1 MQVAGNVAGSLRS
14 ADVFPVVASL
24 PPKINWLIFGNF
36 RRERSHDRKYVCAS
50 WATWLAFIRKGRK
63 KEEERNNVVA
73 RTVYVLG
80 CLNTPLNSSESG
92 NHLWSS
98 CYNPAAIDLEEKGD

>member
-1 MQVAGNVAGSLRS
+1 MAGSLRS

-24 PPKINWLIFGNF
+24 PPKNKLVNF
-36 RRERSHDRKYVCAS
+36 RTERNDDRKYVCAS
-50 WATWLAFIRKGRK
+50 QATWLAFIRKGRK
-63 KEEERNNVVA
+63 KEEERNNVLA

-80 CLNTPLNSSESG
+80 CVNTLLNSSESG

-98 CYNPAAIDLEEKGD
+98 CYSPAAIDLEEKGD